1 MEKEQKKSNKTAFA
15 WIILILLITIA
26 SGLTYLKYFY
36 TTNTEA
42 DIENNEELTPTIQNE
57 LQKIVDNFNNSELV
71 KEKAKENITIK
82 SRLENNVIIV
92 EYESSERKEEYNY
105 TFNNLILIT
114 EIANDDNAFKET
126 FKIMVYAIQK
136 KLGNEN
142 NIDNLIEGFINNTME
157 VEGLYRETIEANK
170 ITYNIEITKVVKEIG
185 SMDENEEEEEEE
197 NANTTQ

>member
-15 WIILILLITIA
+15 WIILILLVFIA
-26 SGLTYLKYFY
+26 SGLTYLKFFY
-36 TTNTEA
+36 TRETEA
-42 DIENNEELTPTIQNE
+42 ENNEELTPAIQNE
-57 LQKIVDNFNNSELV
+57 LQKIVDNFNNSEII

-126 FKIMVYAIQK
+126 FKIMVYAVQK

-142 NIDNLIEGFINNTME
+142 NIDNLLEGFINNTME

-185 SMDENEEEEEEE
+185 SMDESKEEEEEE
-197 NANTTQ
+197 NANATQ